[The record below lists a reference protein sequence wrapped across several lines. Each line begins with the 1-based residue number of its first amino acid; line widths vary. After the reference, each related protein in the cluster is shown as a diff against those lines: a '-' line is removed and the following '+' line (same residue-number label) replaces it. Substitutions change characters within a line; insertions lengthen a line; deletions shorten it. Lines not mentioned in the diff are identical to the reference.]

1 MSMVSQPVRLKSSRG
16 NAGRNQSTLNS
27 KAGLTAQAVISARS
41 LATRPDCGPVRLT
54 IEKLSEEHQRS
65 SRPGRPW
72 RMPRHKPDSGGAPH
86 RTPMDSQP
94 GHNLLTSHFQ
104 MGARGAV
111 LAALKQHS
119 HAPQRREVKVQL
131 LDPAQSSS
139 SSTSHHSAQAGGE
152 CLSGNLGDTMNAH
165 TTAAAPLAQSDM
177 EAGGFQRGYI
187 VDRLGGASGRSQ
199 VTPQPTEAA
208 LPSRQLE
215 SQSQY
220 LGSALSVVTPVS
232 STTSDPAC
240 QQVTKVDSAVNI
252 TSSTR
257 TSVETGPVTMA
268 THTDQ
273 TREAHHHRDPPIVS
287 AATQAN
293 DSQEAMEAGLA
304 EAEALLVQSG
314 PEVTSMLEEASQVLR
329 QVQRQKKVLEEN
341 LEAVERVRTGE
352 ILQSQLEALV
362 ANRDES
368 EQVRIKRTVDAWIH
382 LISRDVKAKMKRE
395 ASHRRRADASSFPLS
410 PQRVVG
416 SRGAAHTGKTASLPR
431 GTGNK
436 TMAGS
441 KAAAA
446 AAGRGY
452 RSQIAGKSA
461 GAGPAPGFERLDD
474 ESYLTR
480 LYGIT
485 PQDSLRP
492 SPGKSHYP
500 PVTSLN
506 ANSLTSRKPR
516 PHFMEPLR
524 GRGRMKQE
532 VEQIPSVSGVK
543 AKPWKTE
550 TSVGV
555 PLNSSPGQHL
565 SSHLTPRG
573 LSVTPAETAIAVPLG
588 HPRIGPSPRFRQ
600 KVTSPP
606 VVFSS
611 MDHTA
616 PEPPR
621 CRQKVPSPSVVLTV
635 DHTAP
640 QPPRGEQKVTSQPVV
655 FSSVDHTAPEPP
667 RCRQKVPSPPVV
679 LAVDHTAPE
688 PPRCRQKVPSPP
700 VVFSS
705 MDHIAPEPP
714 RGEQKVTSPPV
725 VLAVDHTA
733 PQPPRGEQKVTS
745 PPVVLSVDHTTPEP
759 PRGVQKMT
767 TPPVILSSMDHTAP
781 QPPRGE
787 QKVTSPPVILAVDH
801 TAPEPPRGEQ
811 KVTSPPVVLSVDH
824 TAPEPPRGEPKVS
837 PPPVIFSTMEHTA
850 PEPPR
855 CEQKVSPP
863 PAIFSSMDHT
873 APEPPRGEQKVTSP
887 PVVLSVDHTAPE
899 PPRCEQ
905 KVSPPPVI
913 FSSMDHAS
921 PEPPSHQVEPV
932 DAGEAP
938 PPPSITVNI
947 TGRKNEED
955 AEEEDGFPG
964 NDFLFATDV
973 VQGEESVPSE
983 EGICLEGG
991 PSPTLVQHQG
1001 PVFPCQTFDLHP
1013 VRHHHSSV
1021 ARVDDDLVKR
1031 LAMRVEQQLMS
1042 TMISDL
1048 YAPQPPDPGQ
1058 NDITDQSEVERSLT
1072 SDIVEAAGGGG
1083 LQLFVDSNVP
1093 VDSVLIRQLVHE
1105 VLAEIVAQVLEQRE
1119 APDPGARPG
1128 EEPPGPEPHTADE
1141 EKVSS
1146 VVPTPVPTPVLSP
1159 VPSIR
1164 DPLLLATP
1172 PSSEAAS
1179 LLVEEDSSHQI
1190 TAREPVATPIPT
1202 PEPIYSAETPPVVRQ
1217 ATPSLSL
1224 VDPELPL
1231 EEEKPEEHLD
1241 EQQLDEH
1248 AKPQMTSAEEQQPLP
1263 LASPPPRPDPESPC
1277 SVSDDGSSSP
1287 TTGSDTALKLVSEG
1301 ELLISFNQPDAM
1313 TEECSFSSSLQDTD
1327 IDPPSEGQVKG
1338 CMSQME
1344 HGHTHTGAWRR
1355 QDDLSVGEV
1364 PHAYRERLRSTTP
1377 EHVARINSCAA
1388 DATND
1393 SLNVTSD
1400 LHSQLSPSQVSH
1412 PDDTHTAGQVM
1423 QFKELSAT
1431 QTGQQEVSNGTCVPP
1446 EKISSDDS
1454 SDLF

>member
-177 EAGGFQRGYI
+177 EAGGSQQGYI

-215 SQSQY
+215 SQSQH

-304 EAEALLVQSG
+304 EAEALLLQSG

-416 SRGAAHTGKTASLPR
+416 SRGAAHTGRTASFPR

-441 KAAAA
+441 KTTAA

-588 HPRIGPSPRFRQ
+588 HPRIGPSPRWRQ

-655 FSSVDHTAPEPP
+655 FSSM
-667 RCRQKVPSPPVV
+667 
-679 LAVDHTAPE
+679 DHTAPE

-705 MDHIAPEPP
+705 MDHTAPEPP
-714 RGEQKVTSPPV
+714 RW
-725 VLAVDHTA
+725 
-733 PQPPRGEQKVTS
+733 
-745 PPVVLSVDHTTPEP
+745 
-759 PRGVQKMT
+759 
-767 TPPVILSSMDHTAP
+767 
-781 QPPRGE
+781 E
-787 QKVTSPPVILAVDH
+787 QKVTSPPVILSVDH
-801 TAPEPPRGEQ
+801 TAPEPPRWEH

-824 TAPEPPRGEPKVS
+824 TAPEPPRG
-837 PPPVIFSTMEHTA
+837 
-850 PEPPR
+850 
-855 CEQKVSPP
+855 Q
-863 PAIFSSMDHT
+863 
-873 APEPPRGEQKVTSP
+873 QKVTSP

-905 KVSPPPVI
+905 KVTSPPVIFSSMDHTAPEPPRWEQKVTSPPVILSVDHTEPEPPRGEQKVTSPPVVLSVDHTAPQPPRGEEKVPSPPVIVSVDHTEPEPPRGEPKVSPPPVIFSTMDHTAPEPPRREQKVSPPPVI

-921 PEPPSHQVEPV
+921 PDPPSHQVEPV

-1083 LQLFVDSNVP
+1083 LQLFVDANVH

-1141 EKVSS
+1141 EKVPSA
-1146 VVPTPVPTPVLSP
+1146 VPTPVPTPVLSP

-1172 PSSEAAS
+1172 PSSEPAS

-1241 EQQLDEH
+1241 EHQDEH

-1263 LASPPPRPDPESPC
+1263 LASPPPQPDPESPC

-1313 TEECSFSSSLQDTD
+1313 TEFPCVSEECSFSSSLQDTD

-1364 PHAYRERLRSTTP
+1364 PHAYRERLQSTP

-1400 LHSQLSPSQVSH
+1400 LHSQLSPSQVS
-1412 PDDTHTAGQVM
+1412 PLDDTHTAGQANR
-1423 QFKELSAT
+1423 KSAT
-1431 QTGQQEVSNGTCVPP
+1431 VHASHQRRYLQMTPVICFSASHFCYFFGGTSKVIGC
-1446 EKISSDDS
+1446 
-1454 SDLF
+1454 